1 MAPKQEI
8 SPSQIDS
15 KISEFEKRLDRLY
28 RMYEQYF
35 IGVEKRPPRN
45 ERRQV
50 VRLYRELEQLPKLK
64 TSLKFRFRSMV
75 QRFNSYKAYWDRTER
90 QIEEGTY
97 HRDVARAKARKR
109 RQDEKEKQQPEA
121 SGRAEDGAIEIDD
134 LDLED
139 MDLASLEDELQQME
153 ERGEFE
159 KYVGT
164 AKMKRGEFPE
174 DANPQRPAKEQPAKE
189 QPAKD
194 RPAAESGGW
203 QRPKVDE
210 NVKKKRLAELQA
222 KLGLSNRGTSEPAG
236 GAGGGAA
243 SPSPSGGASNPFER
257 SAEGPTQKARPENPS
272 APSRGA
278 DVSKLRQLRRA
289 KERIEREQKEGRTVS
304 RGSRK
309 QDKASNTDRGK
320 RGSGSNRV
328 IRRDTGSSKK
338 GDSSKKG
345 GFSDD
350 HSRKIYNSLVEA
362 KRRCNEDTSGLNY
375 NSFKKTMD
383 RQRTQIQKK
392 KGARNVDFKVVIKD
406 GRAFLKPET
415 K

>member
-1 MAPKQEI
+1 MTPKQEI

-35 IGVEKRPPRN
+35 IGVEQRPPRN

-75 QRFNSYKAYWDRTER
+75 QRFNSYKSYWDRTER

-109 RQDEKEKQQPEA
+109 RQDAKEKQQPEA
-121 SGRAEDGAIEIDD
+121 SGRADDGAIEIDD
-134 LDLED
+134 LDLEKV
-139 MDLASLEDELQQME
+139 DLASLEDELQQME

-174 DANPQRPAKEQPAKE
+174 DAHSEPRKPANEQPAKE
-189 QPAKD
+189 
-194 RPAAESGGW
+194 RPAAQSGGW
-203 QRPKVDE
+203 ERPKVDE
-210 NVKKKRLAELQA
+210 DVKQKRLAELQA
-222 KLGLSNRGTSEPAG
+222 KLGLSNRGTG
-236 GAGGGAA
+236 GDAA
-243 SPSPSGGASNPFER
+243 SPPAPGGGNNPFER

-278 DVSKLRQLRRA
+278 DISKLRQLRRA

-304 RGSRK
+304 RDRNKPARG
-309 QDKASNTDRGK
+309 SNTDRGK

-328 IRRDTGSSKK
+328 IRRDTGSSQHA
-338 GDSSKKG
+338 GSSKKG
-345 GFSDD
+345 GFSDE

-415 K
+415 KK